1 LSLRETI
8 ETDLKIALKA
18 GEKITLESLRMV
30 KSEVRNR
37 EVAKTADTVLDDN
50 AIIEVIST
58 LVKKGKESVRLFE
71 EGNRQELADKEK
83 AEIAILEKYL
93 PAQISEDEVREKVK
107 GVVEKLGITDMKG
120 MGQVMKAAMA
130 EVGKSADGNVVSGIV
145 KEILSGKG

>member
-8 ETDLKIALKA
+8 DNDLKTALRA
-18 GEKITLESLRMV
+18 GEKIALESLRMV

-83 AEIAILEKYL
+83 AEIAVLQKYL
-93 PAQISEDEVREKVK
+93 PAQISEDEIRVKVK
-107 GVVEKLGITDMKG
+107 AVVEKLGITDIKG
-120 MGQVMKAAMA
+120 MGQAMKAAMA
-130 EVGKSADGNVVSGIV
+130 EIGKSADGNVVSGIV

>member
-1 LSLRETI
+1 MSLRETI
-8 ETDLKIALKA
+8 DNDLKTALRA
-18 GEKITLESLRMV
+18 GEKIALESLRMV

-83 AEIAILEKYL
+83 AEIAVLQKYL
-93 PAQISEDEVREKVK
+93 PAQISEDEIRVKVK
-107 GVVEKLGITDMKG
+107 AVVEKLGITDIKG
-120 MGQVMKAAMA
+120 MGQAMKAAMA
-130 EVGKSADGNVVSGIV
+130 EIGKSADGNVVSGIV

>member
-1 LSLRETI
+1 MSLRETI